1 MRHHYIVA
9 YDICDPIRLRRVHR
23 TVRDFGD
30 PLQLSVFACELSSL
44 DRAVLEQRLLE
55 IIDARADQ
63 VMFVRLAPVAHG
75 DSGPPGC
82 HTLGRPMDET
92 SERAVL
98 A

>member
-9 YDICDPIRLRRVHR
+9 YDISDPTRLRRVHR

-30 PLQLSVFACELSSL
+30 PIQLSVFACELSSL
-44 DRAVLEQRLLE
+44 DHAVLVARLLE

-82 HTLGRPMDET
+82 DTLGRPLGDT

>member
-1 MRHHYIVA
+1 MRHHTIVA
-9 YDICDPIRLRRVHR
+9 YDICDPTRLRQVHR

-30 PLQLSVFACELSSL
+30 PLQLSVFACELTSL
-44 DRAVLEQRLLE
+44 DRAVLEQRLLD
-55 IIDARADQ
+55 IIDPTVDQ
-63 VMFVRLAPVAHG
+63 VMFIRLAPVAHG

-82 HTLGRPMDET
+82 HTLGRPLGDT

>member
-9 YDICDPIRLRRVHR
+9 YDISDPVRLRRVHR

-75 DSGPPGC
+75 DCGPPGC
-82 HTLGRPMDET
+82 HTLGRPLDET

>member
-1 MRHHYIVA
+1 MRHHTIVA
-9 YDICDPIRLRRVHR
+9 YDIADPTRLRQVHR

-44 DRAVLEQRLLE
+44 DRAVLEQRLLD
-55 IIDARADQ
+55 IIDPKVDQ
-63 VMFVRLAPVAHG
+63 VMLIRLAPVAHG
-75 DSGPPGC
+75 DLGPPGC
-82 HTLGRPMDET
+82 HTLGRPMGDT